1 MRFTFRI
8 AFTNNKPS
16 KKKKDKKPR
25 DKVPPPLLPLPANQT
40 TAFGGQFETGLE
52 MLPAI
57 KKGEYPEKYYGKA
70 IRFGEVDRPV
80 LKTFGLP
87 RNIFVDFRILS
98 TPCSVSRRM
107 TESIAKRLDSASQ
120 EPSTNNRLIMT
131 GSAGCGK
138 SYLML
143 QQVAYAL
150 ANEWIVMYIPRAH
163 KLVDSSTA
171 YFYDPR
177 TQMYLQPTAS
187 NQILQRFL
195 SVNRKLIDQLQLT
208 RDVAFEKRESVAAGQ
223 PLKSLFPIAGMEQH
237 MAPMILSIVLEELGK
252 QEKFPVLLV
261 VDEFQAL
268 YCKTE
273 YRNQHYEHIK
283 SYHLSLP
290 RLLME
295 YASGKRT
302 LALYCKTEYRNQHY
316 EHIKSYHL
324 SLPRLL
330 MEYASGKRTL
340 NRGAVLGA
348 ISSSITQYP
357 LGPELKQALSL
368 DEHLNPYT
376 KLRKGLLE
384 YTQGLEPLRVP
395 DKLEYDEAIAM
406 FEIWKKDRALHSEP
420 TDELFLSIY
429 SESSGNARDFVH
441 GGLLAT
447 QNS

>member
-1 MRFTFRI
+1 MLSSAGRTLLPAASRASVSVAPSLRTDI
-8 AFTNNKPS
+8 VIQTRLASVQKAFTNNKPS
-16 KKKKDKKPR
+16 KKKKEKPPR
-25 DKVPPPLLPLPANQT
+25 DKVPPTLLPLPANQI

-52 MLPAI
+52 TLPAI

-70 IRFGEVDRPV
+70 VRFGEVDRPV

-98 TPCSVSRRM
+98 TPCSVSRRV
-107 TESIAKRLDSASQ
+107 TESIAKRLDSASRD
-120 EPSTNNRLIMT
+120 PSTNNRLIMT

-195 SVNRKLIDQLQLT
+195 SVNRKLIEQLQLT

-252 QEKFPVLLV
+252 QEKFPVLLA

-302 LALYCKTEYRNQHY
+302 L
-316 EHIKSYHL
+316 
-324 SLPRLL
+324 
-330 MEYASGKRTL
+330 
-340 NRGAVLGA
+340 NRGVVLGA

-420 TDELFLSIY
+420 TDELFLSKY

>member
-1 MRFTFRI
+1 MLSSAGRSLLSVANRA
-8 AFTNNKPS
+8 AFTNSKPGR
-16 KKKKDKKPR
+16 KKKEKPPR
-25 DKVPPPLLPLPANQT
+25 DKVPPPLLSLPASQIVS
-40 TAFGGQFETGLE
+40 FGGQFDTGLE
-52 MLPAI
+52 TLPAI
-57 KKGEYPEKYYGKA
+57 KKGENLQKYYGKA
-70 IRFGEVDRPV
+70 IRFGEVDRHIM
-80 LKTFGLP
+80 KTFGLP
-87 RNIFVDFRILS
+87 RNVFVDFRILS

-120 EPSTNNRLIMT
+120 GSSANNRLIMT

-208 RDVAFEKRESVAAGQ
+208 RDVTFEKRESVAAGQ

-252 QEKFPVLLV
+252 QEKFPVLLA
-261 VDEFQAL
+261 VDEIQ
-268 YCKTE
+268 
-273 YRNQHYEHIK
+273 
-283 SYHLSLP
+283 
-290 RLLME
+290 
-295 YASGKRT
+295 
-302 LALYCKTEYRNQHY
+302 ALYCKTEYRNQHY

-348 ISSSITQYP
+348 ISSTITQYP

-368 DEHLNPYT
+368 GEHLNPYT

-384 YTQGLEPLRVP
+384 YAQGLEPLHVP
-395 DKLEYDEAIAM
+395 DKLEYDEAVAI

-420 TDELFLSIY
+420 TDELFLSKY
-429 SESSGNARDFVH
+429 SESSGNARDLVH

-447 QNS
+447 QSS

>member
-1 MRFTFRI
+1 MLSTVGRSLLPVANRAGVSIAPSLKSQIVVQTRLASVQK
-8 AFTNNKPS
+8 AFTNNKPGRKE
-16 KKKKDKKPR
+16 KKKAPR
-25 DKVPPPLLPLPANQT
+25 AKVPPPLLPLPANQIV
-40 TAFGGQFETGLE
+40 AFGGQFETGLE
-52 MLPAI
+52 TLPAI
-57 KKGEYPEKYYGKA
+57 KKGENLEKYYGKA
-70 IRFGEVDRPV
+70 IRFGEMDRHIM
-80 LKTFGLP
+80 KTFGLP
-87 RNIFVDFRILS
+87 RNVFVDFRILS

-120 EPSTNNRLIMT
+120 GSSANNRLIMT

-223 PLKSLFPIAGMEQH
+223 PLKSLFPIAGIEQH
-237 MAPMILSIVLEELGK
+237 MAPTILSIVLEELGK
-252 QEKFPVLLV
+252 QEKFPVLLA
-261 VDEFQAL
+261 VDEIQ
-268 YCKTE
+268 
-273 YRNQHYEHIK
+273 
-283 SYHLSLP
+283 
-290 RLLME
+290 
-295 YASGKRT
+295 
-302 LALYCKTEYRNQHY
+302 ALYCKTEYRNQHY

-348 ISSSITQYP
+348 ISSTITQYP

-368 DEHLNPYT
+368 GEHLNPYT

-384 YTQGLEPLRVP
+384 YTQGLEPLHVP
-395 DKLEYDEAIAM
+395 DKLEYDEAVAM
-406 FEIWKKDRALHSEP
+406 FEIWKKDRALHSKP
-420 TDELFLSIY
+420 TDELFLSKY
-429 SESSGNARDFVH
+429 SESSGNARDFIH

-447 QNS
+447 QSS